1 MEDTKVTLSELVAE
15 IMHVSTT
22 PSGRY
27 FNPPPEAR
35 FISNRNKYRA
45 PTASV
50 TPGEQATGPFN
61 IDLDSTTEAPNLS
74 APPFTFVSSYISPV
88 NYICSLYQ
96 LVLYSATAPQCSYSS
111 NGPWRCPQ
119 HLWKQATRL
128 EDRAEEPV
136 GMGNPDSHHVVRSP
150 SRHAESPRSGTT
162 LDLTAWSSSIFYSSR
177 YINLISPFLTIVI

>member
-1 MEDTKVTLSELVAE
+1 MEDTQVTLSELVAE

-111 NGPWRCPQ
+111 NGP
-119 HLWKQATRL
+119 
-128 EDRAEEPV
+128 
-136 GMGNPDSHHVVRSP
+136 
-150 SRHAESPRSGTT
+150 
-162 LDLTAWSSSIFYSSR
+162 
-177 YINLISPFLTIVI
+177 